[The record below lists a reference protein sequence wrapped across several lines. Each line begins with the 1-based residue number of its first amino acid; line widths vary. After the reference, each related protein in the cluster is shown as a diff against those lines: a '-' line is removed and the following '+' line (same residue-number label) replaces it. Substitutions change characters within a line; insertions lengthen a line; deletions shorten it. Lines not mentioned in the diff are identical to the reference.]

1 METESNVQPT
11 NQPEVVN
18 APQTVPAVANGNT
31 ATARQAH
38 VSPAECA
45 SCGATMES
53 NGNGGV
59 VQPSYV
65 FAIGQVE
72 MRFGT
77 LGVEKEFAQARGRAN
92 TQGLADQAAM
102 HAVISA
108 EANRYLLR
116 HVCWVFMI
124 EGMETYILVPRDP
137 ADYDQLRD
145 AVRPQ
150 PPSSL
155 DIDVVIG
162 VRGPIAPPEMC
173 NGLTIPIV
181 FFDQIY
187 SFDRNS
193 LVSALPHA
201 KQKGKAKSNDYTG
214 SAEEV
219 FERMKLMTD
228 NAGSTD
234 EHRALNYLC
243 VRSADVYDKVAA
255 AFDREAS
262 LTAIDFQ
269 PSPLSGTRNILEV
282 IFSFTDRK
290 TDVTEKLFTRVDVT
304 EEFPF
309 LVSSM
314 KPYFDR

>member
-1 METESNVQPT
+1 
-11 NQPEVVN
+11 
-18 APQTVPAVANGNT
+18 
-31 ATARQAH
+31 
-38 VSPAECA
+38 
-45 SCGATMES
+45 MES

-77 LGVEKEFAQARGRAN
+77 LGVEREFMQARSRAD
-92 TQGLADQAAM
+92 TKGLADQAAL

-108 EANRYLLR
+108 DANRYLLR
-116 HVCWVFMI
+116 QVCWVLTI
-124 EGMETYILVPRDP
+124 EGLETYILVPRDP

-145 AVRPQ
+145 AVRPR
-150 PPSSL
+150 PANSL

-181 FFDQIY
+181 FFDRIY
-187 SFDRNS
+187 SFDRQTLLNG
-193 LVSALPHA
+193 LPPA
-201 KQKGKAKSNDYTG
+201 KQRGKAKSNDYTSS
-214 SAEEV
+214 SAEEA

-243 VRSADVYDKVAA
+243 VRSADVYHKIEA

-269 PSPLSGTRNILEV
+269 PSPLSGTRNIIEV

-309 LVSSM
+309 LISPM
-314 KPYFDR
+314 KSYFDC